1 MINQDKPGVSTP
13 ATKLNVGS
21 GFTLLV
27 GGIYKLLVGSA
38 STTGSFSN
46 TAKASIGETW
56 GTISTTYAAETRTW
70 LAASQ
75 LFTNSSIGL
84 TEPLWAYRTF
94 PWSMPFPWQDTD
106 TGITNE
112 SKP

>member
-1 MINQDKPGVSTP
+1 MSITNQDRP
-13 ATKLNVGS
+13 ASRIETKLNVGS

-27 GGIYKLLVGSA
+27 GGIFKLLVGA
-38 STTGSFSN
+38 GAGQFTN
-46 TAKASIGETW
+46 TNKASIGETW
-56 GTISTTYAAETRTW
+56 ATISTTWATESRTW

>member
-38 STTGSFSN
+38 STTGTFAN

-56 GTISTTYAAETRTW
+56 ATISTTWATETRTW
-70 LAASQ
+70 IKASQ
-75 LFTNSSIGL
+75 LLTNPNKPTSVIIN
-84 TEPLWAYRTF
+84 
-94 PWSMPFPWQDTD
+94 TD
-106 TGITNE
+106 
-112 SKP
+112 KPS

>member
-27 GGIYKLLVGSA
+27 GGIYKLLVGAA

-75 LFTNSSIGL
+75 LIGN
-84 TEPLWAYRTF
+84 
-94 PWSMPFPWQDTD
+94 
-106 TGITNE
+106 TGKPTTTLTNE
-112 SKP
+112 SKPA